1 MARFHP
7 NAEFLAEYSSGSLT
21 PAQAVSVS
29 AHLHFCTSCRD
40 HVHSLEEI
48 GGLLL
53 ERANAEALSGGALER
68 VMACIESGAPTVEA
82 GEKPGPAM
90 DTPGCEELP
99 ALVRRLVPEA
109 GMKWQS
115 LSPSLQ
121 IARLPIGERRF
132 ELALH
137 RIKAGGKAPEHDHRG
152 LEITVVLK
160 GSFSDEDAVYQEGDF
175 IVREP
180 GQVHTPNATRQD
192 ECICLS
198 ACEAPIRMVGPLK
211 RLLNPF
217 LGFKPA

>member
-7 NAEFLAEYSSGSLT
+7 NAEFLTEYASGSLT
-21 PAQAVSVS
+21 PAQTVSVS
-29 AHLHFCTSCRD
+29 AHLHFCTACRD

-53 ERANAEALSGGALER
+53 ERSNIEAVADDTLER
-68 VMACIESGAPTVEA
+68 VMTCIESGTPPA
-82 GEKPGPAM
+82 GRQREPKAEV
-90 DTPGCEELP
+90 PGCEELP

-175 IVREP
+175 MVREP

-198 ACEAPIRMVGPLK
+198 ACEGPIRMVGPFK

-217 LGFKPA
+217 LGFRPA